1 MRQLFILLAIAVISC
16 TGNNNKQDELDKKE
30 KELAVKEKELNKRK
44 DSLQDATKMVSNN
57 QKPMDNPPTS
67 GSLTDPSKYIGQWV
81 GQGEDMIDIAYSNGQ
96 YQITLDYNNPDKM
109 VNTIIKARE
118 DKGSLLVD
126 PGIYYGYNGM
136 STMTLSG
143 TNKLVL
149 KSGKNSYS
157 YEREK

>member
-1 MRQLFILLAIAVISC
+1 MRQLFFLLAFAVISC
-16 TGNNNKQDELDKKE
+16 TNNNSKQDELDKKE
-30 KELAVKEKELNKRK
+30 KELAVKEKELNQRK

-57 QKPMDNPPTS
+57 QQPTETPATNES
-67 GSLTDPSKYIGQWV
+67 MADPSKYTGQWV
-81 GQGEDMIDIAYSNGQ
+81 GQGEDMINIAYSNGQ
-96 YQITLDYNNPDKM
+96 YLITLDYNNTDNPNKL
-109 VNTIIKARE
+109 IIKAKE
-118 DKGSLLVD
+118 VNGSLLVD

-136 STMTLSG
+136 STMTLSA

>member
-30 KELAVKEKELNKRK
+30 KELAVKERELNQRK
-44 DSLQDATKMVSNN
+44 DSLQVATIMVSNN
-57 QKPMDNPPTS
+57 QKPMDNPPTNE
-67 GSLTDPSKYIGQWV
+67 SLTDPSKYTGQWV
-81 GQGEDMIDIAYSNGQ
+81 GQGEDMINIAYSNGQ
-96 YQITLDYNNPDKM
+96 YLITLDYNNPDKM
-109 VNTIIKARE
+109 LNTIINARE

-149 KSGKNSYS
+149 KSGKNSYT
-157 YEREK
+157 YERAK